1 MMLRMAI
8 AVFVGGGIGAL
19 LRELLMLGVRHGYDG
34 FPLDILVANVAGSFV
49 LGATAA
55 LHARARIG
63 DLTNAFVGTG
73 FCGGLTTFS
82 SFVYASVVLMAAS
95 TREAT
100 VAVIYVVVSLVIGYL
115 AVRLGERAGG
125 ARRHVPR

>member
-1 MMLRMAI
+1 MLRIAV

-19 LRELLMLGVRHGYDG
+19 LRELLMLGVRQGYDG
-34 FPLDILVANVAGSFV
+34 FPLDILAANVVGAFV
-49 LGATAA
+49 LGVAAA

-63 DLTNAFVGTG
+63 DIANALVGTG

-95 TREAT
+95 TREAA
-100 VAVIYVVVSLVIGYL
+100 VAVIYVVVSLVVGYV
-115 AVRLGERAGG
+115 AVRLGERVGG
-125 ARRHVPR
+125 AGRHAAR